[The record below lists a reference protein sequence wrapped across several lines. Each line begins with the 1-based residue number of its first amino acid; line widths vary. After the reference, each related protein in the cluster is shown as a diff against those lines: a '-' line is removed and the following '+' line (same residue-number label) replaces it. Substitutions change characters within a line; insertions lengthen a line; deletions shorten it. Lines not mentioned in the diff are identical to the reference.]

1 MFWMVGEMCVPF
13 FPLSKWDVNFIK
25 LKGKNQIL
33 NTVLAS
39 TRWSCCWAPSGIYKL
54 TIVPSKVEN
63 IGRNPITIESMIINT
78 LRVRIRA
85 WLDAQNPAS
94 VLMWAPPAAIA
105 KWGLQTPLQTE
116 RTFCHF
122 YCFGFIFTVLVLFCS
137 CRQDLQRE
145 YESRRDLRISDRL
158 PQGVWQHYARASSE
172 WENEFNLK
180 FLAGLIQRTD
190 TGCWSCTTRMRSC
203 RKQLRLLA
211 QRGQESNFPAYTVNQ

>member
-1 MFWMVGEMCVPF
+1 MAIQITFRSERKWNNMNQPLRSFKRFKAVTLKMILLMFWMVGEMCVPF

-39 TRWSCCWAPSGIYKL
+39 TRWSCCWAPSGIDKL

-63 IGRNPITIESMIINT
+63 IGRNPITIKSMIINT

-94 VLMWAPPAAIA
+94 VLMWVPPAAIA

-122 YCFGFIFTVLVLFCS
+122 YCFGFVL
-137 CRQDLQRE
+137 QLQ
-145 YESRRDLRISDRL
+145 
-158 PQGVWQHYARASSE
+158 
-172 WENEFNLK
+172 
-180 FLAGLIQRTD
+180 
-190 TGCWSCTTRMRSC
+190 TGFAKGIWI
-203 RKQLRLLA
+203 
-211 QRGQESNFPAYTVNQ
+211 